1 MPKKALV
8 MKNPTNLSNPKEKS
22 FCRGILTFCNAIAFE
37 RPTQSSG
44 KYLIAPF
51 GDHKNGNHIQ
61 RIDKAAALNL
71 RNNLNT
77 LWHSVKTRFSNPC
90 PVLYLHPDEEDLKI
104 IPNTADK
111 TPYGKV
117 ISLEVL
123 ADGIWANIKWLDGF
137 EELPKRLQFSP
148 RWNAVEVGD
157 KIASP
162 TRLISLG
169 LTAHPNI
176 TTTSFANEA
185 DLSKQSTKE
194 TSMNKEILSLLG
206 FAETDTPTDEAIIAK
221 IKEILANQKNLEG
234 EVQKEK
240 ERGDTAETALANEQT
255 RYNELET
262 SFKAERQARSELI
275 IANAIRN
282 GKVTEAQRENAIRIL
297 ANSDDFEAEAKKIDD
312 SASVIKTEPKTDG
325 IEKGEKAKERSQQ
338 QARQKFSELVADKT
352 KSGIQ
357 YSEAWE
363 TVKRENEELY
373 KTAYPQE

>member
-1 MPKKALV
+1 
-8 MKNPTNLSNPKEKS
+8 MKNPTNLSNQKEKS
-22 FCRGILTFCNAIAFE
+22 FCRGVLTFCNAITFD

-61 RIDKAAALNL
+61 RIDKTAALNL

-137 EELPKRLQFSP
+137 EELPQRLQFSP
-148 RWNAVEVGD
+148 RWNAVSIGD

-176 TTTSFANEA
+176 ATTSFANEA

-206 FAETDTPTDEAIIAK
+206 FAETDTPTDEAIISK

-282 GKVTEAQRENAIRIL
+282 GKVTEAQRENAVRIL
-297 ANSDDFEAEAKKIDD
+297 ANSDDFEAESKKIDD
-312 SASVIKTEPKTDG
+312 SAPVIKTEPKTDG

-338 QARQKFSELVADKT
+338 QARQKFTELVAEKT